1 LSLIL
6 ENFLQ
11 EMIKHFVV
19 FLVIVCQLLFNII
32 ENDND
37 GLMHLHMLDV
47 GQGDAFLLQTVDKK
61 YVLIDGGPS
70 SNLIDVMADYMPFW
84 QNRLDLV
91 IATHGDS
98 DHIGGLV
105 ELSERY
111 DIEAFI
117 YNGESKNT
125 LIFEELMKN
134 ISFDGVDIS
143 IAQSGEEIRVGCCM
157 EIDILWPGSINI
169 EDSND
174 RSVSIIAKYQDFEIY
189 MAGDLGYKYEEKI
202 TNNLG
207 VDIEVMKI
215 SHHGSRTSTSTKV
228 VDNIRPQIT
237 LISAGKDNKF
247 GHPHRE
253 VLDLLDKNNIIQ
265 YRTDIQGTVSIKSDG
280 SDYVVDI
287 EKDNK

>member
-1 LSLIL
+1 
-6 ENFLQ
+6 
-11 EMIKHFVV
+11 MIKHFVV

-157 EIDILWPGSINI
+157 EIDILWPGSIKI

-174 RSVSIIAKYQDFEIY
+174 RSVSIIAKYKDFEIY

>member
-1 LSLIL
+1 
-6 ENFLQ
+6 
-11 EMIKHFVV
+11 MIKHFVV

-134 ISFDGVDIS
+134 ISIDGVDIS

-207 VDIEVMKI
+207 VDIEVMKL

>member
-1 LSLIL
+1 
-6 ENFLQ
+6 
-11 EMIKHFVV
+11 
-19 FLVIVCQLLFNII
+19 
-32 ENDND
+32 
-37 GLMHLHMLDV
+37 
-47 GQGDAFLLQTVDKK
+47 
-61 YVLIDGGPS
+61 
-70 SNLIDVMADYMPFW
+70 
-84 QNRLDLV
+84 
-91 IATHGDS
+91 
-98 DHIGGLV
+98 
-105 ELSERY
+105 
-111 DIEAFI
+111 
-117 YNGESKNT
+117 
-125 LIFEELMKN
+125 
-134 ISFDGVDIS
+134 
-143 IAQSGEEIRVGCCM
+143 
-157 EIDILWPGSINI
+157 
-169 EDSND
+169 
-174 RSVSIIAKYQDFEIY
+174 

>member
-1 LSLIL
+1 
-6 ENFLQ
+6 
-11 EMIKHFVV
+11 MIKHFVV

-111 DIEAFI
+111 VIENFL

-134 ISFDGVDIS
+134 ISIDGVDIS

-207 VDIEVMKI
+207 VDIEVMKL

>member
-1 LSLIL
+1 
-6 ENFLQ
+6 
-11 EMIKHFVV
+11 MIKHFVV

-207 VDIEVMKI
+207 VDIEVMKL

>member
-1 LSLIL
+1 
-6 ENFLQ
+6 
-11 EMIKHFVV
+11 MIKHFVV

>member
-1 LSLIL
+1 
-6 ENFLQ
+6 
-11 EMIKHFVV
+11 MIKHFVV
-19 FLVIVCQLLFNII
+19 FLAIVCQLLFNII

-111 DIEAFI
+111 VIENFL

-134 ISFDGVDIS
+134 ISIDGVDIS
-143 IAQSGEEIRVGCCM
+143 IAQSGEEIQVGCCM
-157 EIDILWPGSINI
+157 EIDILWPGSIKI

-174 RSVSIIAKYQDFEIY
+174 RSVSIIAKYKDFEIY

-207 VDIEVMKI
+207 VDIEVMKL

-280 SDYVVDI
+280 SGYVVDI